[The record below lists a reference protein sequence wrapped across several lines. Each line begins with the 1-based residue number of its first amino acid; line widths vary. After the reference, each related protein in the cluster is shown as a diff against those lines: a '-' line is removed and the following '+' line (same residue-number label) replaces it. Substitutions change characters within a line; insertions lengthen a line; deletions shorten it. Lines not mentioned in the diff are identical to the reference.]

1 LKSFIFAKIIKRE
14 GESIIDY
21 WHALNIDSETIHTFL
36 HVVVSRGRNGVLAIC
51 WADETAKAE
60 SEYVAE
66 DAVGMLRFG
75 KLASGGGGRFEDPGV
90 DQFLHSLLLNPG
102 HISIRD
108 ISNVPAVVNL
118 DDEGG
123 GEEAARRPEKEEEE
137 E

>member
-1 LKSFIFAKIIKRE
+1 MKRFIFAKIMKK
-14 GESIIDY
+14 GVGIIDY

-36 HVVVSRGRNGVLAIC
+36 HVVVSRGRNGILAIC
-51 WADETAKAE
+51 WADETAQAE

-137 E
+137 D

>member
-1 LKSFIFAKIIKRE
+1 
-14 GESIIDY
+14 
-21 WHALNIDSETIHTFL
+21 
-36 HVVVSRGRNGVLAIC
+36 
-51 WADETAKAE
+51 
-60 SEYVAE
+60 
-66 DAVGMLRFG
+66 MLRFG

-137 E
+137 D